1 MLKRLKWRILL
12 VHLTLLLSTVVVAA
26 PLIYAFL
33 GSTQNRAE
41 AYAYP
46 PRIAPG
52 SGIVQN
58 FQQAWKAGLGR
69 MMLNSTWI
77 SISVTVGKTA
87 LALLAALALVYFAF
101 PWKNLVFF
109 FILVTLMMPVPV
121 RIVPLFNLAASL
133 KLGDSYWALILP
145 FLASATGTFLFRQ
158 HFMSIPHA
166 LVDAARIDGTGP
178 LRFLIKILVPMS
190 WNTIG
195 ALAVIEFVY
204 MWNQYLW
211 PLLIINS
218 PDKQVIQI
226 GLKLLRSPEEAI
238 QWGMVMAGSV
248 MAILPPLLLFLLL
261 QEQFMHG
268 FALSEEK

>member
-1 MLKRLKWRILL
+1 MLKHLRWRILL

-33 GSTQNRAE
+33 GSTQTRAE
-41 AYAYP
+41 AYTYP

-52 SGIVQN
+52 SGLVQN
-58 FQQAWKAGLGR
+58 FQHAWQLGLGR

-77 SISVTVGKTA
+77 SLVVTVGKTT

-101 PWKNLVFF
+101 PWKGVVFF

-133 KLGDSYWALILP
+133 KLGNTYWALILP
-145 FLASATGTFLFRQ
+145 FMASATGTFLFRQ
-158 HFMSIPHA
+158 HFMSIPHS

-178 LRFLIKILVPMS
+178 LRFLIKILIPMS

-211 PLLIINS
+211 PLLIISS